1 MDAADAKSVPR
12 PRKAFRPAR
21 KLALGEPLSAL
32 LSWVPFRDGAIIARL
47 DLSCEPLQKGEN
59 TVSSREVAL
68 HNFRIMRRSKFVTL
82 SATAARLNLEKRP
95 CCKCPMTSGLL
106 HFL

>member
-1 MDAADAKSVPR
+1 MDAADAKSVPG

-21 KLALGEPLSAL
+21 KLALGEPL
-32 LSWVPFRDGAIIARL
+32 VPFRDGAIIARL

-82 SATAARLNLEKRP
+82 SATAARP
-95 CCKCPMTSGLL
+95 
-106 HFL
+106 